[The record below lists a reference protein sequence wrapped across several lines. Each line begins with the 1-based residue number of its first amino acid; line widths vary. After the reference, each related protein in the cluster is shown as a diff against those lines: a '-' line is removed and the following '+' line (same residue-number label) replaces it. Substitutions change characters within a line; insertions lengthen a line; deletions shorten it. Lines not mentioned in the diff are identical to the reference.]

1 MRSLCVFCGSNL
13 GSSPAYA
20 AAAAQLGQA
29 LARRRIRL
37 IYGGGRVGLMGVLA
51 DAALAAGGE
60 VHGVIPQ
67 ALADRE
73 VAHAG
78 LTRLHRVA
86 SMHERKALM
95 ADLAQAFLALPG
107 GIGTLEELFEVWTWR
122 QLGIHDKAC
131 ALLNVCGYYDE
142 LLRFLDLMTERG
154 LLPAPVRGALLIG
167 IEIDDLL
174 DRLTTYRAP
183 EPSPILEPAD
193 R

>member
-13 GSSPAYA
+13 GSSPSYA
-20 AAAAQLGQA
+20 AAGAQLGQA
-29 LARRRIRL
+29 LARRGIRL

-51 DAALAAGGE
+51 DAVLAAGGE
-60 VHGVIPQ
+60 AYGVIPQ

-73 VAHAG
+73 VAHGG

-95 ADLAQAFLALPG
+95 ADLSQAFLALPG

-122 QLGIHDKAC
+122 QLGIHAKAC
-131 ALLNVCGYYDE
+131 ALLNVAGYYDE
-142 LLRFLDLMTERG
+142 LLRFLDLMVERE
-154 LLPAPVRGALLIG
+154 LLPATVRGALLVG
-167 IEIDDLL
+167 TEIEDLL
-174 DRLTTYRAP
+174 DRLATYRAA
-183 EPSPILEPAD
+183 EPSPSLEPAN